1 MKLFKNMQKA
11 HLKNS
16 KLKRWTNGIYC
27 SLICFFESVQYTL
40 VFLFFN
46 SFFCCHLSIYHNLI
60 NEHANITHFIKFP
73 LENAMGYT

>member
-27 SLICFFESVQYTL
+27 ILICFFESVQYTL
-40 VFLFFN
+40 VFLFLIL
-46 SFFCCHLSIYHNLI
+46 FFAVISPFTII
-60 NEHANITHFIKFP
+60 
-73 LENAMGYT
+73 